1 MIKMKFIEKLTDSEK
16 LTLEEA
22 YKNHPSFRC
31 RQRAQALLLN
41 NRGYTA
47 ANLCQ
52 FFDNQQETV
61 CHWLNNWIKKGLSG
75 LRDAARSGRP
85 SIFTEIEQTQF
96 LHYIDENP
104 HQIKKAAAKIEEE
117 TGKKASIDAYK
128 RILKKKHYGWKRCRH
143 SLREKRDEEV
153 FQKDKEVLRFLKE
166 KEDDQKIN
174 LYFFDE
180 SGFSTTPCIPY
191 GWQRIGE
198 TYELP
203 KQRSPRLNVLGFL
216 SRKNDA
222 FFHTVDSSM
231 TSETVIEAF
240 DVFSEKYWAEY
251 QQHNIPCLI
260 ILDNASIHHSTLFNQ
275 RKDYWMARG
284 VCLHYL
290 PTYSPELNIIEILW
304 RKIKYEWLS
313 FDAYQSYAHLKKNV
327 LKILDNIGEKYWI
340 TFT

>member
-1 MIKMKFIEKLTDSEK
+1 MKFIEKLTKSEQ

-31 RQRAQALLLN
+31 RERAQALLLN

-52 FFDNQQETV
+52 LFDNQQETI
-61 CHWLNNWIKKGLSG
+61 CRWLDNWIEKGILGLS
-75 LRDAARSGRP
+75 DATRSGRP
-85 SIFTEIEQTQF
+85 PIFTKIEQAQF
-96 LHYIDENP
+96 LYYIDKNP
-104 HQIKKAAAKIEEE
+104 HQIKKAAAKIEEK
-117 TGKKASIDAYK
+117 TGKTASIDAYK
-128 RILKKKHYGWKRCRH
+128 RILKKKSYVWKRCRH
-143 SLREKRDEEV
+143 SLKGKRDEDA
-153 FQKDKEVLRFLKE
+153 FQKDKNILSFLKK
-166 KEDDQKIN
+166 KEDAGQVN

-180 SGFSTTPCIPY
+180 SGISTAPCIPY

-203 KQRSPRLNVLGFL
+203 KSRSKRLNILGFL
-216 SRKNDA
+216 SRKNES
-222 FFHTVDSSM
+222 FFHTVEHSM
-231 TSETVIEAF
+231 TTETVMTVF
-240 DVFSEKYWAEY
+240 DQFAEQYWEKY
-251 QQHNIPCLI
+251 QQHNKPCLV
-260 ILDNASIHHSTLFNQ
+260 ILDNASIHHSLIFKQ

-290 PTYSPELNIIEILW
+290 PTYSPELNLIEILW

-313 FDAYQSYAHLKKNV
+313 FDAYHSYADLKKNV
-327 LKILDNIGEKYWI
+327 LNILENVGKKYLI